1 MSNIYVSKI
10 IADRCLE
17 PIRKKYICNSIVKTN
32 FNAAFTWLKEQRNY
46 YQKALDFLK
55 ERFKENNY
63 TWDYYNY
70 LAFYRKELELK
81 DLNYF
86 NNYFQD
92 IEIGVFTELN
102 KIEFQIVKIT
112 LDKEY
117 NCQKRI
123 IKDLNFGEI
132 VAYLDD
138 INPDYDKN

>member
-1 MSNIYVSKI
+1 MKNIYVTKI

-17 PIRKKYICNSIVKTN
+17 PIRKRFICNATVKTN

-63 TWDYYNY
+63 DWSYYNY
-70 LAFYRKELELK
+70 LAFYRKELKLK
-81 DLNYF
+81 DINYF
-86 NNYFQD
+86 NNYFPD

-102 KIEFQIVKIT
+102 TIEFKIVKIT

-123 IKDLNFGEI
+123 IKDQNFGEI
-132 VAYLDD
+132 IAYLDD